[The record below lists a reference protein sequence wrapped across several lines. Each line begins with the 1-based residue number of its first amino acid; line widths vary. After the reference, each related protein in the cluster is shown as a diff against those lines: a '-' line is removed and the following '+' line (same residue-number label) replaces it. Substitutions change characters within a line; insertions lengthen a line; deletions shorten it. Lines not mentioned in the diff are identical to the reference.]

1 MSNNIHDSAESAENL
16 ATGKPAVA
24 PARAITVFL
33 VDDHEI
39 VRRGLADLLE
49 ADPELTIVG
58 EAGSVSQALARI
70 PALRPDVAVLD
81 VQLPDGSGTDLC
93 RELLSRLPQLHCL
106 IMTSYTSEQ
115 IMLDAIFAG
124 ASGFVVKDIRGLEL
138 TQAIK
143 DVAAGR
149 SRLDT
154 HAAAAL
160 IANLRRAADPSDP
173 LEGLSELE
181 RTLLELLGEGLTNQ
195 QIADR
200 TCLAEKTVK
209 NYVSRLLNKLGM
221 QRRAQ
226 AAGFAARLHSGG

>member
-1 MSNNIHDSAESAENL
+1 M
-16 ATGKPAVA
+16 KPAA
-24 PARAITVFL
+24 DGSRPITVFL
-33 VDDHEI
+33 LDDHEI

-49 ADPELTIVG
+49 CDPEITIVG
-58 EAGSVSQALARI
+58 EAASISQALARI

-81 VQLPDGSGTDLC
+81 FQLPDGSGADLC
-93 RELLSRLPQLHCL
+93 RELLARLPDLHCL

-115 IMLDAIFAG
+115 VMLDAIFAG

-160 IANLRRAADPSDP
+160 IANLRRAAEPTTDP
-173 LEGLSELE
+173 LKGLSELE
-181 RTLLELLGEGLTNQ
+181 RTLLELLGQGLTNQ
-195 QIADR
+195 QIAVQ

-226 AAGFAARLHSGG
+226 AAGFAARMQSGS